1 MKRKLRLLL
10 VIIISLNLF
19 NGLVAWSAVTD
30 SVFVNRVVSIIG
42 VGDIMLGSTFPGPG
56 ILPPHDN
63 PLLIL
68 GDLVDTLAS
77 ADITFGNLE
86 GSFLDHGEPA
96 KKCKDTT
103 ICYLFR
109 MPERYANTLAVA
121 GFDMLSLANNH
132 FGDFGNPARIRT
144 MKLLDSLD
152 IKYAGIIEKPYS
164 IFEKDS
170 IIYGFCA
177 FAPNAGTVNIN
188 KIAEAES
195 IVRFLDDTCDIVV
208 VSFHG
213 GAEGAD
219 FQRVPKKEEFH
230 LGENRGDVFKF
241 SHKMIDAGADV
252 VFGHGP
258 HVTRAVEVYKERFI
272 AYSLGNFCTFGRF
285 NITGPNG
292 IAPLIKLNVDEK
304 GKFLSGT
311 VIPVF
316 QTRPEGVRTDPAKRV
331 IRKIIELTNLDF
343 PDSLITISDEGEIKY
358 K

>member
-1 MKRKLRLLL
+1 MKRKLRLSL

-164 IFEKDS
+164 IFER
-170 IIYGFCA
+170 IRLFMA
-177 FAPNAGTVNIN
+177 FVLLRLMP
-188 KIAEAES
+188 
-195 IVRFLDDTCDIVV
+195 
-208 VSFHG
+208 
-213 GAEGAD
+213 
-219 FQRVPKKEEFH
+219 VP
-230 LGENRGDVFKF
+230 
-241 SHKMIDAGADV
+241 
-252 VFGHGP
+252 
-258 HVTRAVEVYKERFI
+258 
-272 AYSLGNFCTFGRF
+272 
-285 NITGPNG
+285 
-292 IAPLIKLNVDEK
+292 
-304 GKFLSGT
+304 
-311 VIPVF
+311 
-316 QTRPEGVRTDPAKRV
+316 
-331 IRKIIELTNLDF
+331 
-343 PDSLITISDEGEIKY
+343 
-358 K
+358 